1 MPKID
6 RFEDLKCSTPM
17 AKDSVLTPHA
27 SVLIARR
34 SVLMTAQSSV
44 LSPRKLNQDG
54 FTFIEIMIVLVI
66 IGILVTLAQPS
77 FTTSVQ
83 RAREAALK
91 ENLFVMR
98 DVIDQH
104 YADHGEYPPSL
115 EVLIE
120 KRYLRKVPKD
130 PITGTEATWVLVHD
144 KNEDGMEAGIFDIK
158 SGSDQAAMD
167 GTTYNTW

>member
-1 MPKID
+1 MAKID
-6 RFEDLKCSTPM
+6 RFEHLKGSTPI
-17 AKDSVLTPHA
+17 AKDSVLSPHS
-27 SVLIARR
+27 SVLI
-34 SVLMTAQSSV
+34 TAQSSV
-44 LSPRKLNQDG
+44 LSPGTLGQRG
-54 FTFIEIMIVLVI
+54 FTFVEIMIVLVI

-144 KNEDGMEAGIFDIK
+144 QNEDGMEAGIFDIK

-167 GTTYNTW
+167 GTAYNSW

>member
-17 AKDSVLTPHA
+17 AKDSVPSPHS
-27 SVLIARR
+27 SVLT
-34 SVLMTAQSSV
+34 TAQSSV
-44 LSPRKLNQDG
+44 LSPRKLNEKG

-66 IGILVTLAQPS
+66 IGILVTLATPS

-144 KNEDGMEAGIFDIK
+144 QNEDGMEAGIFDIK
-158 SGSDQAAMD
+158 SGSEQAAMD

>member
-1 MPKID
+1 MIPGKF
-6 RFEDLKCSTPM
+6 RSTFN
-17 AKDSVLTPHA
+17 VQ
-27 SVLIARR
+27 R
-34 SVLMTAQSSV
+34 SNGDKSATRCTLHVAHRT
-44 LSPRKLNQDG
+44 LNEKG

-144 KNEDGMEAGIFDIK
+144 QNEDGMEAGIFDIK
-158 SGSDQAAMD
+158 SGSEQAAMD
-167 GTTYNTW
+167 GTTYNSW